1 MKEIENYKPDKY
13 DSNNYIVIEDEI
25 YKMKDDEILFVTSIS
40 FVQEPEF
47 DEGEN
52 ASYVSQFPL
61 EDILDK
67 FYCHISDFYEQRNTV
82 TSEKC
87 FLEFA
92 SPDVEDIRKLR
103 SILGK
108 HVYNKEIDGY
118 VKLIIE

>member
-1 MKEIENYKPDKY
+1 MKQIENYKPDKY

-67 FYCHISDFYEQRNTV
+67 FYCHISDFYEN
-82 TSEKC
+82 
-87 FLEFA
+87 
-92 SPDVEDIRKLR
+92 
-103 SILGK
+103 
-108 HVYNKEIDGY
+108 
-118 VKLIIE
+118 

>member
-1 MKEIENYKPDKY
+1 MKQIENYKPDKY

-67 FYCHISDFYEQRNTV
+67 FYCHISDFYEQRNTIK
-82 TSEKC
+82 SKKC